1 MYALIINV
9 PVLLAGIWV
18 FMKKM
23 RDCIP
28 TLRFVTYT
36 ATKNV
41 LSLGMVFFMCQ
52 IFYAMIMNT
61 DQFLITKFY
70 GPLYTADYTFY
81 YRVVMFF
88 GYCINIGINSDL
100 GCSNQSLSRKRL

>member
-61 DQFLITKFY
+61 DQLLITKFY

-81 YRVVMFF
+81 YRVVMFLATV
-88 GYCINIGINSDL
+88 STL
-100 GCSNQSLSRKRL
+100 A

>member
-41 LSLGMVFFMCQ
+41 LSFRNGVFHVSD
-52 IFYAMIMNT
+52 I
-61 DQFLITKFY
+61 LRH
-70 GPLYTADYTFY
+70 DYEY
-81 YRVVMFF
+81 
-88 GYCINIGINSDL
+88 
-100 GCSNQSLSRKRL
+100 